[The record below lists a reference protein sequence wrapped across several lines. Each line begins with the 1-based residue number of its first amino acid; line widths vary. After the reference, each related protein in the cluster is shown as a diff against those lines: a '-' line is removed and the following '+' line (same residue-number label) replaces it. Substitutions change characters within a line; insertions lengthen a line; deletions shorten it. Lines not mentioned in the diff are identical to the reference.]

1 MTVIAAPLAFSSSAF
16 DEAIGLLHET
26 RNQLLISQAT
36 DDGGAAE
43 RLQVNAE
50 YSRVAARLAHVVA
63 WLMAQKAV
71 QNGELNWAKAL
82 QGQQPLTTV
91 ATCTDDATVNETTL
105 PDDLRDLLTRSRAL
119 YARVAR
125 LDEQARSQFA

>member
-1 MTVIAAPLAFSSSAF
+1 MTVITAPLAFSSGAF

-26 RNQLLISQAT
+26 RNQLLVSQAT
-36 DDGGAAE
+36 GDGGAPE

-50 YSRVAARLAHVVA
+50 YSRIASRLAHVVA

-71 QNGELNWAKAL
+71 QNGELTWAAAL
-82 QGQQPLTTV
+82 KGQQPLSDVPTCADDGPV
-91 ATCTDDATVNETTL
+91 ADETL

-125 LDEQARSQFA
+125 LDEQARSQIA

>member
-1 MTVIAAPLAFSSSAF
+1 MTVITAPLAFSSSAF

-26 RNQLLISQAT
+26 RNQLLVSQAHA
-36 DDGGAAE
+36 DGAAAD

-50 YSRVAARLAHVVA
+50 YSRVASRLAHVVA

-71 QNGELNWAKAL
+71 QNGELTWAQAL
-82 QGQQPLTTV
+82 DGQQPLADV
-91 ATCTDDATVNETTL
+91 ATCHDDRAVAEAGL
-105 PDDLRDLLTRSRAL
+105 PDELRHLLARSGAL

-125 LDEQARSQFA
+125 LDEQARNQIA